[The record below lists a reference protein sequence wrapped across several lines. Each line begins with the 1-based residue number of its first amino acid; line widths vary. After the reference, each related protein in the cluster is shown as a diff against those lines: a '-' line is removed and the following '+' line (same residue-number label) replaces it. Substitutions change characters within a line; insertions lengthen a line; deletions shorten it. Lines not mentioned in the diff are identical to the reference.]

1 MNTMFDFPA
10 TQSSFIAQTD
20 SPSVTA
26 TDAPADTTTGTSTA
40 QPTTTPGTPTVAPTG
55 GGGGG
60 QFVFLALMV
69 GMIAFM
75 FLTSRSTKKREA
87 RKREELYASL
97 SKNNRVLTVGGVIGT
112 IMSVKDNEVVLK
124 VDETTN
130 TKMTFLKSAIQR
142 TITDG
147 DVGSGD

>member
-1 MNTMFDFPA
+1 MDTTFDFLA
-10 TQSSFIAQTD
+10 TQSPVIAQN
-20 SPSVTA
+20 
-26 TDAPADTTTGTSTA
+26 DAPTVTPGTSTDTPTGSSTGT
-40 QPTTTPGTPTVAPTG
+40 PTTTPATPAAGP
-55 GGGGG
+55 GGG

-87 RKREELYASL
+87 RKREELYAGL
-97 SKNNRVLTVGGVIGT
+97 TKNNRVLTVGGVIGT
-112 IMSVKDNEVVLK
+112 IMSVKENEVVLK

-130 TKMTFLKSAIQR
+130 TKMTFIKSAIQR

-147 DVGSGD
+147 DVGSDD

>member
-1 MNTMFDFPA
+1 METMFDFLA
-10 TQSSFIAQTD
+10 TQSPVIAQIDAPTITQD
-20 SPSVTA
+20 AA
-26 TDAPADTTTGTSTA
+26 TDTPTGTSTGTSTGT
-40 QPTTTPGTPTVAPTG
+40 PTTTPGKQTAAP
-55 GGGGG
+55 GGG

-69 GMIAFM
+69 GVIAFM

-87 RKREELYASL
+87 RKREELYAGL
-97 SKNNRVLTVGGVIGT
+97 TKNDKVLTVGGVIGT
-112 IMSVKDNEVVLK
+112 VMSVRDNEVVLK

-147 DVGSGD
+147 EVVSGD

>member
-1 MNTMFDFPA
+1 MDTMFDFLA
-10 TQSSFIAQTD
+10 TRSPVIAQTD
-20 SPSVTA
+20 AP
-26 TDAPADTTTGTSTA
+26 TDATTGTSTA
-40 QPTTTPGTPTVAPTG
+40 QPTGAPGTPTGSPPS
-55 GGGGG
+55 GGGG

-97 SKNNRVLTVGGVIGT
+97 AKNNRVLTVGGVIGT
-112 IMSVKDNEVVLK
+112 IMSVRDNEVVLK

-142 TITDG
+142 TINDG
-147 DVGSGD
+147 DVVSDD

>member
-1 MNTMFDFPA
+1 MNTMFDLLAAQSPA
-10 TQSSFIAQTD
+10 T
-20 SPSVTA
+20 P
-26 TDAPADTTTGTSTA
+26 
-40 QPTTTPGTPTVAPTG
+40 PTGTPTGTPPT
-55 GGGGG
+55 GGG

-87 RKREELYASL
+87 RKREELYAGL
-97 SKNNRVLTVGGVIGT
+97 AKNNSVLTVGGVIGT
-112 IMSVKDNEVVLK
+112 IMSVRDNEVVLK

-147 DVGSGD
+147 DLGSDD

>member
-1 MNTMFDFPA
+1 MDTMFDFLA
-10 TQSSFIAQTD
+10 TQSPVIAQTD
-20 SPSVTA
+20 APTITQDAA
-26 TDAPADTTTGTSTA
+26 TDTPAGTSTGA
-40 QPTTTPGTPTVAPTG
+40 PTGTPTGAASS
-55 GGGGG
+55 GGG

-69 GMIAFM
+69 GMIAFV

-87 RKREELYASL
+87 RKREELYAGL
-97 SKNNRVLTVGGVIGT
+97 TKNDKVLTVGGVIGT
-112 IMSVKDNEVVLK
+112 VMSVRDNEVVLK

-147 DVGSGD
+147 EVVSGD